1 MIKRRSLRAAP
12 SRKSSHGRS
21 KPLQPRRLSLEWL
34 ETRSMLSASTLVAT
48 PDLVVTPNVTSTRVV
63 GHTPAQIDAAYGF
76 GSVKVGSTTLT
87 GAGQTIAIVDA
98 YNDPNIASDLTA
110 FDKQFGLAAPP
121 NFSVVSQTGTSKLPA
136 TDSGWDLEIA
146 LDVEWAHSIAPEANI
161 LLVEASSDNLSD
173 LIAAVNYAKT
183 ASLTVSGVKDPVSV
197 VSMSWGSS
205 EFSGEKSYDSAFS
218 QTGVT
223 FVAASG
229 DEGAPAEWPGT
240 SPNVLAVGG
249 TTLNLTSTGAYSS
262 ETGWADSTGGLSS
275 YESEPT
281 YQNVVQSTGKRGEP
295 DIAFD
300 ANPNS
305 GVAVYDSVATGGQSG
320 WFEVGGTSLG
330 APSWAGLIATADQG
344 RVLNKLGTLGSGEAT
359 LYTLQAASYH
369 DITSGNNGYT
379 AGTGYDAVTGLGSPI
394 ANLVIQELATGTTGS
409 GKPESTSTGL
419 TVSSDGGG
427 GGGGGH
433 HHGGGFAGGGWWF
446 AQIADPNSGFG
457 STLQFSSTSNPSAGF
472 DVSVVAV
479 PTVNAARVVQ
489 ISPTTAYRFQ
499 AGGPVV
505 DSATEAATTDVS
517 ATTTDTLATV
527 PADDANSNQSP
538 VAPQGIINDVD
549 VPSAADRLAIDQI
562 VARVRQF
569 ELTPTAVDQVFA
581 AEVAPVKQLPQASPA
596 AALPQELTF
605 DSRPERFGRR
615 AGCPGR
621 RAAKPGRLDAP
632 LAGPPLVPSPQLTA
646 EPEDLPGGPLRR
658 RSMARRRP
666 RRPCRSDSTIPPGIP
681 SSERS

>member
-1 MIKRRSLRAAP
+1 MIKRRSLRAAR
-12 SRKSSHGRS
+12 SRKTSHGRS
-21 KPLQPRRLSLEWL
+21 KPLHPKRLSLEWL

-48 PDLVVTPNVTSTRVV
+48 PDLVVTPNVTSTKVV

-98 YNDPNIASDLTA
+98 YNDPNISSDLAT

-121 NFSVVSQTGTSKLPA
+121 VFSVVSQTGTSKLPA

-146 LDVEWAHSIAPEANI
+146 LDVEWAHSIAPGANI

-240 SPNVLAVGG
+240 SPGVLAVGG
-249 TTLNLTSTGAYSS
+249 TTLNLTSSGAYSS

-281 YQNVVQSTGKRGEP
+281 FQNVVQSTGKRGEP

-300 ANPNS
+300 ANPNT
-305 GVAVYDSVATGGQSG
+305 GVAVYDSVATGGESG

-344 RVLNKLGTLGSGEAT
+344 RVLNKLGTLSNGQAT

-369 DITSGNNGYT
+369 DIISGSNGYA
-379 AGTGYDAVTGLGSPI
+379 AGAGYDAVTGLGSPI

-409 GKPESTSTGL
+409 GKPESSSTGL
-419 TVSSDGGG
+419 TVTSGGGGG

-433 HHGGGFAGGGWWF
+433 HRGGGFSGGGGRF
-446 AQIADPNSGFG
+446 AQVADSNSGFG
-457 STLQFSSTSNPSAGF
+457 SALQFSSTSSPSAGI
-472 DVSVVAV
+472 DISVVAV
-479 PTVNAARVVQ
+479 PAVNAAQVVQ
-489 ISPTTAYRFQ
+489 VSPSAAFRFQ

-505 DSATEAATTDVS
+505 DPASEVATTEDSTTATENSATAPAA
-517 ATTTDTLATV
+517 
-527 PADDANSNQSP
+527 DANQTP
-538 VAPQGIINDVD
+538 VAPLDTIDDVD
-549 VPSAADRLAIDQI
+549 APSAADRLAIDQI
-562 VARVRQF
+562 VARVHRF
-569 ELTPTAVDQVFA
+569 ELTPAAVDQVFA
-581 AEVAPVKQLPQASPA
+581 AEVAAEKQIPEANPAATLPQESRSIHALSASA
-596 AALPQELTF
+596 AALAALGAVLQ
-605 DSRPERFGRR
+605 GR
-615 AGCPGR
+615 ADWTP
-621 RAAKPGRLDAP
+621 
-632 LAGPPLVPSPQLTA
+632 
-646 EPEDLPGGPLRR
+646 
-658 RSMARRRP
+658 RSLARRLFRP
-666 RRPCRSDSTIPPGIP
+666 RN
-681 SSERS
+681 